1 MNTDKHRFRLCLALL
16 LVVPLWGEARY
27 PGKTWKQ
34 QRLAGWSA
42 EKLAAARAYSTTIK
56 TAAVMIVQDGAVV
69 DEWGET
75 ARKFNCHS
83 MRKSLLSA
91 MYGIHVRAGHINLE
105 KTLADLGI
113 DDNGPS
119 LSAEEKRATIHD
131 LIKARSGIYHAALY
145 ETPGMTASKPPRNS
159 HTPGTFWHY
168 NNWDFNALGT
178 IFEQETRTKIFEEFK
193 KRIADPLEMQDF
205 QVTDGEYVRG
215 AQSIH
220 PAYPFRMTARD
231 LARFG
236 YLFLNNGKWKNRQI
250 VAADWVAESTRSYS
264 DVGNGIGYAYM
275 WWTQPEGY
283 SARGAGGHYVVVMP
297 ARGLVVVHRVNTDVD
312 GNQVTDAEF
321 DKLLKLILEAAP
333 K

>member
-1 MNTDKHRFRLCLALL
+1 
-16 LVVPLWGEARY
+16 
-27 PGKTWKQ
+27 
-34 QRLAGWSA
+34 
-42 EKLAAARAYSTTIK
+42 
-56 TAAVMIVQDGAVV
+56 
-69 DEWGET
+69 
-75 ARKFNCHS
+75 
-83 MRKSLLSA
+83 
-91 MYGIHVRAGHINLE
+91 
-105 KTLADLGI
+105 
-113 DDNGPS
+113 
-119 LSAEEKRATIHD
+119 
-131 LIKARSGIYHAALY
+131 
-145 ETPGMTASKPPRNS
+145 MTASKPPRNS